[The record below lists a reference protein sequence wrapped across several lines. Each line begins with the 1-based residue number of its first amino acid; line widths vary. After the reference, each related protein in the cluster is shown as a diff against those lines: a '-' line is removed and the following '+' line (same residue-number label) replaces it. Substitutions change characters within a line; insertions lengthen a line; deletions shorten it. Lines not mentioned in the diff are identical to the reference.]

1 MNMLK
6 MRNNL
11 CNFYG
16 IWDGEMEKIPT
27 ETAKIFFMQLKVHMK
42 KILANLAIFFG
53 PEIIQ
58 NSEGFSKMVNYA
70 LEILENCPKFGHLV
84 VRINFLRFSTPQN
97 RTNS

>member
-27 ETAKIFFMQLKVHMK
+27 ETTKIFFMQLKVHTKLMSMHHFG
-42 KILANLAIFFG
+42 NFF
-53 PEIIQ
+53 
-58 NSEGFSKMVNYA
+58 
-70 LEILENCPKFGHLV
+70 
-84 VRINFLRFSTPQN
+84 
-97 RTNS
+97 

>member
-27 ETAKIFFMQLKVHMK
+27 ETAKIFFDATQ
-42 KILANLAIFFG
+42 
-53 PEIIQ
+53 
-58 NSEGFSKMVNYA
+58 SS
-70 LEILENCPKFGHLV
+70 
-84 VRINFLRFSTPQN
+84 
-97 RTNS
+97 

>member
-27 ETAKIFFMQLKVHMK
+27 ETAKIFFMQLKVHTKLMSMHD
-42 KILANLAIFFG
+42 F
-53 PEIIQ
+53 
-58 NSEGFSKMVNYA
+58 
-70 LEILENCPKFGHLV
+70 
-84 VRINFLRFSTPQN
+84 
-97 RTNS
+97 